1 MQEEMSYVA
10 QIVPQ
15 PLFGSED
22 QHLFCFSVSC
32 LSSFWGAKKQ
42 QFFLFLLVNLI
53 HDMCGFLFLSGM
65 SSYVFS

>member
-22 QHLFCFSVSC
+22 QHLFCHSVSC
-32 LSSFWGAKKQ
+32 FSPFWGAKKQ
-42 QFFLFLLVNLI
+42 YFFSFIVNLI
-53 HDMCGFLFLSGM
+53 YGMCGFLFLSGM